1 MVKIKKNGNKIV
13 KNRNKIGTIG
23 NVGEKNISKMR
34 KTQSQGGKG
43 TGRRAGV
50 LRSHVFF
57 SFFSYFISVS
67 QHPGF
72 LCFSHVYPISGHLR
86 SD

>member
-1 MVKIKKNGNKIV
+1 MKIKKNGNKIV

-57 SFFSYFISVS
+57 SFFSYFI
-67 QHPGF
+67 
-72 LCFSHVYPISGHLR
+72 CFPTPRIPMLFPCLSYFGPLAI
-86 SD
+86 